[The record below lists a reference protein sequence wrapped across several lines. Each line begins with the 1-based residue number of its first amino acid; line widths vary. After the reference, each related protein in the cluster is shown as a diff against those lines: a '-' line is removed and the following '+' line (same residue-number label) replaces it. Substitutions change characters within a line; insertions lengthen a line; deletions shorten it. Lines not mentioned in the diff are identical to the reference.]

1 MQRRAARAA
10 CGRRGQQIRGIVL
23 LSRNSE
29 SVELTRVTSV
39 DFAGDIDQCK
49 KRKEKKNRKEEKRKR
64 KREEKKEVRHL
75 LGKL

>member
-49 KRKEKKNRKEEKRKR
+49 KKKKKKTEKKKKVREKG
-64 KREEKKEVRHL
+64 REK
-75 LGKL
+75 GS